1 MNKRAVEQTG
11 LIPRSIIRTF
21 ERFLKQLLPG
31 AEMLVIQEFR
41 ISRYQVIVSVRC
53 FLTLLLVPIIVNIFS
68 KTFLI
73 TPLVEFIWNQDSNEI
88 FLNSY
93 QQKRALKELYFFED
107 KIYFESLLNIETSQ
121 KNDKINNLVFSFPFL
136 EKEPIVFLKNENEN
150 KNEKEKENQTL
161 AQPVDDIIAES
172 TILNETL
179 SLDSPNAQNFVTSL
193 TNAAAVGTQ
202 VVNSPNLGKNYQNKI
217 LEIATTFN
225 KESIESISNLF
236 ADFFSFFSFSLVFV
250 LMKPQIII
258 LKSFLAESLY
268 SLSDTTKSF
277 LLILGTDLLVGFH
290 SPHGWEVFLEGF
302 LRHLGLPE
310 NVEFMSLFVA
320 TFPVFLDTVFKYW
333 IFRSLNKISPSTVAT
348 YHNMIE

>member
-21 ERFLKQLLPG
+21 ERFIKQLLPG

-53 FLTLLLVPIIVNIFS
+53 FLTLLLVPILVNIVS

-73 TPLVEFIWNQDSNEI
+73 TPLVEFVWNQDSNEI

-107 KIYFESLLNIETSQ
+107 KIYFESLLTIEP
-121 KNDKINNLVFSFPFL
+121 N
-136 EKEPIVFLKNENEN
+136 LKN
-150 KNEKEKENQTL
+150 
-161 AQPVDDIIAES
+161 
-172 TILNETL
+172 NETTIPRTNTTVYRA
-179 SLDSPNAQNFVTSL
+179 SATDSRSQSDS
-193 TNAAAVGTQ
+193 Q
-202 VVNSPNLGKNYQNKI
+202 MHSICERESPYVCEKSALGKNYQNKI
-217 LEIATTFN
+217 LEIAKNFN
-225 KESIESISNLF
+225 KESIEAISNLF

-290 SPHGWEVFLEGF
+290 SPHGWEVFLEAF

>member
-53 FLTLLLVPIIVNIFS
+53 FLTLLLVPLLVNFFS

-88 FLNSY
+88 FLNTY
-93 QQKRALKELYFFED
+93 QQKRALHELNSFED
-107 KIYFESLLNIETSQ
+107 KIYFESLLI
-121 KNDKINNLVFSFPFL
+121 L
-136 EKEPIVFLKNENEN
+136 ENEN
-150 KNEKEKENQTL
+150 VNQ
-161 AQPVDDIIAES
+161 IE
-172 TILNETL
+172 TIGTDQKKTL
-179 SLDSPNAQNFVTSL
+179 SSNVLDLNLDSLNQYKKLQLNTS
-193 TNAAAVGTQ
+193 GE
-202 VVNSPNLGKNYQNKI
+202 LGKNYQKKI
-217 LEIATTFN
+217 LEIATKFN
-225 KESIESISNLF
+225 KESIEAISNLF
-236 ADFFSFFSFSLVFV
+236 ADFFSFFSFSVAFI

-290 SPHGWEVFLEGF
+290 SPHGWEVFLESF

>member
-21 ERFLKQLLPG
+21 ERFRKQLMPG

-41 ISRYQVIVSVRC
+41 ISRYQVIVSVKC
-53 FLTLLLVPIIVNIFS
+53 LMTLFFVPLAVNMIS
-68 KTFLI
+68 KSFII
-73 TPLVEFIWNQDSNEI
+73 TPFVEYIWNRNHNEI

-93 QQKRALKELYFFED
+93 QQNRALNELQCFEE
-107 KIYFESLLNIETSQ
+107 KLYFESLTSESFEKIEQ
-121 KNDKINNLVFSFPFL
+121 I
-136 EKEPIVFLKNENEN
+136 ERHW
-150 KNEKEKENQTL
+150 
-161 AQPVDDIIAES
+161 S
-172 TILNETL
+172 TGKQL
-179 SLDSPNAQNFVTSL
+179 QNRTF
-193 TNAAAVGTQ
+193 
-202 VVNSPNLGKNYQNKI
+202 
-217 LEIATTFN
+217 EIAKFYNT
-225 KESIESISNLF
+225 ESIEAISNLF
-236 ADFFSFFSFSLVFV
+236 ADFLSVFSLSLVFV
-250 LMKPQIII
+250 FMKPQIII

-290 SPHGWEVFLEGF
+290 SPRGWEIFLEWL
-302 LRHLGLPE
+302 LRHFGLPE
-310 NVEFMSLFVA
+310 NTEFMSLFVA